1 MAKAQKDPSDSRDRC
16 TLIASHQSQFPDSDG
31 NNAFPVLNSRDP
43 QIYHR
48 PVLVN
53 EVLAALNLHSNG
65 QYVDC
70 TAGEGGHTS
79 AIINNISPKGSIL
92 ALDVDSTL
100 VKRTRAR
107 LYEHPNVTV
116 IHSNYA
122 QLLTVAENIGLENVN
137 GILFDLGFS
146 SFHIEASGR
155 GFSFRSNEPLDM
167 RFNSS
172 QTLTAA
178 KIVNTYTIDDLADV
192 LERYGEEKRSYR
204 IAKAII
210 QSRPINTSGLLAS
223 VIEKTIGRRSRIHP
237 ATLTFQALRIAV
249 NSELDSL
256 KKGLH
261 GAISLLKH
269 GGRLVVISY
278 HSLED
283 RITKQMFRKEESL
296 NNVNKKVIK
305 ASREEIIQNPRSR
318 SARLRIGERVRLQ
331 AKEVNNV

>member
-1 MAKAQKDPSDSRDRC
+1 MLDPTEPR
-16 TLIASHQSQFPDSDG
+16 
-31 NNAFPVLNSRDP
+31 V
-43 QIYHR
+43 YHT

-65 QYVDC
+65 DYVDC

-79 AIINNISPKGSIL
+79 AIINNIGPKGSIL
-92 ALDVDSTL
+92 ALDRDSELIKT
-100 VKRTRAR
+100 TRAR
-107 LYEHPNVTV
+107 FRKHPNITLVP
-116 IHSNYA
+116 SNYA
-122 QLLTVAENIGLENVN
+122 HLLTVAQNIGLENVH

-146 SFHIEASGR
+146 SFHIEAAGR
-155 GFSFRSNEPLDM
+155 GFSFRSDEPLDM

-192 LERYGEEKRSYR
+192 LERYGEERRSYR

-210 QSRPINTSGLLAS
+210 QSRPINTSGRLAS
-223 VIEKTIGRRSRIHP
+223 VIAKTIGRRNRIHP

-256 KKGLH
+256 KKGLQ
-261 GAISLLKH
+261 GAMSLLKC

-296 NNVNKKVIK
+296 TNVNKKVIK
-305 ASREEIIQNPRSR
+305 ASREEILQNPRSR

-331 AKEVNNV
+331 ETGVNNV